1 MTKSGVAMRLHELE
15 HEIMDV
21 VWSQRWTEFSVGDVL
36 CVLQRRREIAY
47 TTVMT
52 TVARLHDKGIL
63 ERRRDGK
70 RYLYSPRYG
79 RTELLE
85 ETARAVLKGL
95 GREAGRE
102 ALALLVDTASRA
114 DAAGLDELERVIERR
129 RRELRR

>member
-21 VWSQRWTEFSVGDVL
+21 VWSHRWTEFSVGDVL
-36 CVLQRRREIAY
+36 SVLQ
-47 TTVMT
+47 
-52 TVARLHDKGIL
+52 
-63 ERRRDGK
+63 RRRDGK

-114 DAAGLDELERVIERR
+114 DAAGLDELEGVIERR